1 MARGLKFQIEK
12 EEGLYSPFSENK
24 GADQFRGY
32 READLR
38 LFSHMQKSGFLTTR
52 LIWKLQR
59 FYYQGS
65 RNKGTDQ
72 PVQQYIRSVPLFLAL
87 ARMRFRKDVN

>member
-1 MARGLKFQIEK
+1 MARGLKFRIEK
-12 EEGLYSPFSENK
+12 EEGLYSPCSENK

-38 LFSHMQKSGFLTTR
+38 LSHMQKSGFLTTR

-72 PVQQYIRSVPLFLAL
+72 PVQQYIRSTFIFSISKNEVS
-87 ARMRFRKDVN
+87 